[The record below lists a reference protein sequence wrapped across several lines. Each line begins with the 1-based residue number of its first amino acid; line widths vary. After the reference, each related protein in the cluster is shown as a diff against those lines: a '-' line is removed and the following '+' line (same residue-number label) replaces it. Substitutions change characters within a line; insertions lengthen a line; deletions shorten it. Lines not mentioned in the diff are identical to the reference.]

1 MKVSGI
7 LAILFAATITLGA
20 QTPAPKPVD
29 QPKTDVVIKDTPASQ
44 ALIQFSKDKTADQ
57 AAFNTKVQQAQFT
70 LNQSNKA
77 LQDQIAGANKDL
89 LEKLKADKKYKPLL
103 DNLDNLNAQLN
114 TNGQKIS
121 GDFQKDTGPI
131 QQKLNFES
139 DEVKTL
145 IPVVRQENDL
155 PDTATFNESTGK
167 WTVPEKK

>member
-7 LAILFAATITLGA
+7 LAILFATTAFA
-20 QTPAPKPVD
+20 QTTAPKPVD

-57 AAFNTKVQQAQFT
+57 AVFDTKIKQAQFT
-70 LNQSNKA
+70 LDQSNKD
-77 LQDQIAGANKDL
+77 LQTQIDTANKDL

-103 DNLDNLNAQLN
+103 DNLDNLNAKKN
-114 TNGQKIS
+114 DNGQRIS
-121 GDFQKDTGPI
+121 GDFQKDTGAL
-131 QQKLNFES
+131 QKKLTIDA
-139 DEVKTL
+139 DEVAALT
-145 IPVVRQENDL
+145 PVVRQENDL